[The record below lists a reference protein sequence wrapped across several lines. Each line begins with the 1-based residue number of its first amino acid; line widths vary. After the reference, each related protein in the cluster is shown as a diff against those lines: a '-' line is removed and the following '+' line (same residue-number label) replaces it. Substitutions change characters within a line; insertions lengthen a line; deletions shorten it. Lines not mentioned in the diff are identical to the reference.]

1 MFNREPPSR
10 SRACSGDGM
19 AQKKGSR
26 MALETRLSFLPGLAP
41 LIFEGSQ
48 EFLQAPCPRLTTPV
62 SWEESGHP
70 NNDQHNLEGL
80 V

>member
-1 MFNREPPSR
+1 
-10 SRACSGDGM
+10 
-19 AQKKGSR
+19 